1 MIFETLK
8 LWAKAV
14 VFGDTN
20 VSYYTLPVLWVL
32 CLVPDLFARFIYT
45 TSTGK
50 NVDFSDPKVFART
63 IDLDPAVTP
72 RIRSQISRAETVAAD
87 TTRCAPFFAAA
98 VLAGNQVGLSNSLLN
113 ALSLVYILTRVAYV
127 DAYIFGESITVAV
140 FGEILSFA
148 GHCIICTIFVLAGA
162 SCLS

>member
-14 VFGDTN
+14 ILGGTN
-20 VSYYTLPVLWVL
+20 ISYYTLPVLWVL
-32 CLVPDLFARFIYT
+32 YLIPHLFAHFSCT

-50 NVDFSDPKVFART
+50 NVDSSDPK
-63 IDLDPAVTP
+63 AVHRDHLVTS

-113 ALSLVYILTRVAYV
+113 ALSLAYVLTRAAYIDVYIL
-127 DAYIFGESITVAV
+127 GESMTAAV
-140 FGEILSFA
+140 FQELLSFA
-148 GHCIICTIFVLAGA
+148 GHCIICTIFVFTGA